1 MNNNKEQP
9 QTHHQLLLLLLSL
22 KGDEVVWVRLVIME
36 HNIHVGFVEYIHHT
50 VAAVMGLLAT
60 ARRRNLH
67 VALARGVDASQDSS
81 HKH

>member
-1 MNNNKEQP
+1 MNNNREQP
-9 QTHHQLLLLLLSL
+9 QTHHQLLLLLSL

-50 VAAVMGLLAT
+50 VAAVMGLLVT
-60 ARRRNLH
+60 ARRRNHH
-67 VALARGVDASQDSS
+67 VASALGVGASQDSS